1 LQGSSKITQRELHY
15 LEDCLQ
21 AEEMAIRK
29 CQAFAEAAQDPEV
42 AEICKNMA
50 NKHLQHYNTLLQ
62 HLQSSRHTLIH

>member
-1 LQGSSKITQRELHY
+1 
-15 LEDCLQ
+15 
-21 AEEMAIRK
+21 MAIRK

>member
-1 LQGSSKITQRELHY
+1 MQGRSKLTQRELHY

-29 CQAFAEAAQDPEV
+29 CQAFAEGTQDPEA

-62 HLQSSRHTLIH
+62 HLQSSQSMRVH